1 MPYFFNSYILPYK
14 TIFVFINEKI
24 YFSRSFNYEFAAK
37 IQRSFLIKNG
47 MTYVFPGRFSV
58 G

>member
-1 MPYFFNSYILPYK
+1 MQYFFNSYILPYK
-14 TIFVFINEKI
+14 TIFVFIYENAI

-47 MTYVFPGRFSV
+47 MTYVFPG
-58 G
+58 